1 MSDTNG
7 SQPTLAPIETLIKDP
22 KNAKLHTDLDINA
35 IAASLGAFGQQTP
48 IVINAERVIIK
59 GNGTYEAARKLG
71 WSHVYTVSTE
81 LDEIEQRAYAIA
93 DNQTASLSEWDYAKL
108 QDQVE
113 SLSSDMLNDLAFD
126 PNLLAALQSGE
137 VIPETQYEI
146 PDQPAPDSSDS
157 YSVRIEKLTESQADQ
172 LHQAI
177 TQRLR
182 ESGLEYQVF
191 AK

>member
-7 SQPTLAPIETLIKDP
+7 SQPTLTPIDALTKDP